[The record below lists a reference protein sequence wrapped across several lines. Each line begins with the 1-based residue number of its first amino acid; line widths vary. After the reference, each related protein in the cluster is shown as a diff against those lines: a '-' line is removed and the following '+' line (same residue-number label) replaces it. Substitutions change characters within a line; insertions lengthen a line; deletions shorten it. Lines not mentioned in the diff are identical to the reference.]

1 MKAGAR
7 AARSVAAMSTAISP
21 AALAELRF
29 RLRGDLHEPG
39 SPGYESACE
48 LFNAMIDIRP
58 RLVARCATPA
68 DVVAAL
74 AFARDHDL
82 PVSVRAGGHAVTGRA
97 LVEDGLVLDVRPMD
111 DIVVD
116 PRARRVRVGG
126 GATWAAV
133 DRATTAHGLATTGGR
148 VSTTGVAGLTMGG
161 GSGWL
166 ERKHGLACDNLLAV
180 ELVTADGR
188 IVRADAD
195 ENPDLLW
202 ALRGGGGNF
211 GVVTALELALHPIP
225 EQVVA
230 GLAILPASR
239 AREALE
245 CYRDVTERA
254 PEELSLAFAAMPA
267 PDDDEIPEHLRGE
280 HCVFII
286 GMHAG
291 SIADGEAAIA
301 PIRALEPDLDAF
313 APTAYADF
321 QCSIDDPPG
330 SRNYWTAESVQAL
343 DAEVVDI
350 LGGQIE
356 RMPAGEGRAPQIF
369 MAHWGGA
376 VARATAE
383 DSPLAARDSGY
394 VVHPLLMW
402 TDPADD
408 EAMMAY
414 GRGIRA
420 ALREHATG
428 EAYANFLGD
437 EGEDRVRAGYAP
449 GAYERL
455 AAIKAQWDP
464 EDRFRANGH
473 VRPAAAAVA

>member
-1 MKAGAR
+1 MPTTASITD
-7 AARSVAAMSTAISP
+7 AAV
-21 AALAELRF
+21 AELRL

-39 SPGYESACE
+39 SPGHADACE
-48 LFNAMIDIRP
+48 LFNAAIDVRP
-58 RLVARCATPA
+58 RLVARCTTPA

-111 DIVVD
+111 AVVVD
-116 PRARRVRVGG
+116 PAARRVRVGG

-148 VSTTGVAGLTMGG
+148 VSTTGVAGLTLGG

-166 ERKHGLACDNLLAV
+166 ERLHGLACDNLLAA

-188 IVRADAD
+188 LVRADAD
-195 ENPDLLW
+195 EHPELLW
-202 ALRGGGGNF
+202 ALRGGGGTF

-225 EQVVA
+225 DEVVA
-230 GLAILPASR
+230 GLAIWPAAR
-239 AREALE
+239 AREVLE
-245 CYRDVTERA
+245 RYRDVTERA
-254 PEELSLAFAAMPA
+254 PDALSLAFAAMPA
-267 PDDDEIPEHLRGE
+267 PDEDGIPDHLRGRPA
-280 HCVFII
+280 VFVV
-286 GMHAG
+286 GLHAG
-291 SIADGEAAIA
+291 PLAAGEAAIA
-301 PIRALEPDLDAF
+301 PIRALQPDVDAF
-313 APTAYADF
+313 APTRYADF

-330 SRNYWTAESVQAL
+330 ARNYWTAESVAAL
-343 DAEVVDI
+343 DDAIIDVLVD
-350 LGGQIE
+350 QIE
-356 RMPAGEGRAPQIF
+356 RAPRGDGVAPQLF

-376 VARATAE
+376 VARATPA

-408 EAMMAY
+408 ERLIAY
-414 GRGIRA
+414 GRGVRA
-420 ALREHATG
+420 ALRAHATG

-437 EGEDRVRAGYAP
+437 EGEARVRAGYAP

-455 AAIKAQWDP
+455 AEIKARWDP
-464 EDRFRANGH
+464 EDRFRATGH
-473 VRPAAAAVA
+473 VRPAPAAAATA